1 MKPELHMPC
10 LQQMTGMMDTVLNL
24 GLNDT
29 TVEALA
35 KKSGDRRFAFDSY
48 RRFVQ
53 MYSDVVLGIE
63 INHFEKH
70 LERAKEKRGVKQENG
85 LEGSEHSC
93 FFFKWSCRYVKT
105 FSFCFCVDSWTL
117 LGVTADL
124 TTFI

>member
-1 MKPELHMPC
+1 MC
-10 LQQMTGMMDTVLNL
+10 LQPMTGMMDTVLNL

-70 LERAKEKRGVKQENG
+70 LERAKEKRGVKQETG
-85 LEGSEHSC
+85 LEGSKHLCLS
-93 FFFKWSCRYVKT
+93 WSCGYFRYVKT
-105 FSFCFCVDSWTL
+105 FFFVVVWTL
-117 LGVTADL
+117 GLFLRCPLISRFFTYFTYL
-124 TTFI
+124 

>member
-85 LEGSEHSC
+85 LEGSEPC
-93 FFFKWSCRYVKT
+93 FFFFMVLSLCQNFLFLFLCGLLD
-105 FSFCFCVDSWTL
+105 FSWGDR
-117 LGVTADL
+117 
-124 TTFI
+124 

>member
-1 MKPELHMPC
+1 
-10 LQQMTGMMDTVLNL
+10 MDTVLNL
-24 GLNDT
+24 GLNDV

-70 LERAKEKRGVKQENG
+70 LERAKEKRGVKQENLTRVVRG
-85 LEGSEHSC
+85 LSQ
-93 FFFKWSCRYVKT
+93 FYVWSRLC
-105 FSFCFCVDSWTL
+105 CFCCYL
-117 LGVTADL
+117 
-124 TTFI
+124 

>member
-1 MKPELHMPC
+1 
-10 LQQMTGMMDTVLNL
+10 MDTVLNL
-24 GLNDT
+24 GLNDK

-70 LERAKEKRGVKQENG
+70 LERAKEKRGVKQDI
-85 LEGSEHSC
+85 
-93 FFFKWSCRYVKT
+93 CRKILCTYDICT
-105 FSFCFCVDSWTL
+105 FAVFIKCPALFEASASL
-117 LGVTADL
+117 LDL
-124 TTFI
+124 LFLCWF

>member
-1 MKPELHMPC
+1 
-10 LQQMTGMMDTVLNL
+10 MTYLSSTPSHSSDYIPSFDLTAFAGMMDTVLNL
-24 GLNDT
+24 GLNDK

-70 LERAKEKRGVKQENG
+70 LERAKEKRGVKQDMA
-85 LEGSEHSC
+85 LIHWKTSAHSGTNTETIVL
-93 FFFKWSCRYVKT
+93 WPT
-105 FSFCFCVDSWTL
+105 FP
-117 LGVTADL
+117 
-124 TTFI
+124 

>member
-1 MKPELHMPC
+1 
-10 LQQMTGMMDTVLNL
+10 MDTVLNL
-24 GLNDT
+24 GLNDV

-70 LERAKEKRGVKQENG
+70 LERAKEKRGVKQENPPRVVKNFMLLSAKLLRG
-85 LEGSEHSC
+85 ICYDMLE
-93 FFFKWSCRYVKT
+93 
-105 FSFCFCVDSWTL
+105 
-117 LGVTADL
+117 
-124 TTFI
+124 

>member
-93 FFFKWSCRYVKT
+93 FFFFNGLVAMSKLSLFV
-105 FSFCFCVDSWTL
+105 FVWTL
-117 LGVTADL
+117 GLYLG
-124 TTFI
+124 